1 MIKAIRKSGIVLT
14 TLFLLSFSSSSF
26 AGCGWWNWWKCY
38 TETQHPIVLSHGFMG
53 FDSILGLVDYW
64 PGIVDR
70 LEDGGA
76 TVYVSQVSAM
86 NSSEVRGEQLITQI
100 ENFLA
105 INGGSKVNLIGHS
118 QGGLDA
124 RYVATVRPDLV
135 ASITTVG
142 SPHGDGVAGAFGADA
157 PDDNIMALLE
167 VMAGLIQVLSGNASD
182 TNAEAA
188 AAMFS
193 SEGIAEF
200 NANYPVGLPA
210 TACGQG
216 PASVNIDGHN
226 VRVYSWGGTGILTN
240 PLDPS
245 DALMAITG
253 LLVGGQNDGLV
264 PRCDTHLGTVI
275 RDNYFHNHLDLTN
288 MMFGLAPI
296 FETDPKSVF
305 RAHANRLKKAG
316 L

>member
-1 MIKAIRKSGIVLT
+1 MNATVRKLFATLGIT
-14 TLFLLSFSSSSF
+14 ALLSFSSASY
-26 AGCGWWNWWKCY
+26 AGCSWWNWWQCY
-38 TETQHPIVLSHGFMG
+38 TETRHPIVLAHGFMG

-76 TVYVSQVSAM
+76 TVYVAQVSAM
-86 NSSEVRGEQLITQI
+86 NSSEARGEQLIEQI

-105 INGGSKVNLIGHS
+105 INGGNKVNIIGHS

-124 RYVATVRPDLV
+124 RYVASVRPDLV

-142 SPHGDGVAGAFGADA
+142 SPHDDGVAGAFGADA
-157 PDDNIMALLE
+157 PDAAIMAVLE
-167 VMAGLIQVLSGNASD
+167 VFADLIQALSGNASA

-193 SEGIAEF
+193 SDGIAAF
-200 NANYPVGLPA
+200 NANYPIGLPA
-210 TACGQG
+210 ASCGQG
-216 PASVNIDGHN
+216 PSSVNVDGHSI
-226 VRVYSWGGTGILTN
+226 RVYSWGGTGIVTTGI
-240 PLDPS
+240 DVT

-253 LLVGGQNDGLV
+253 ALVGGQNDGLV
-264 PRCDTHLGTVI
+264 PRCDTHLGKVL
-275 RDNYFHNHLDLTN
+275 RDNYRHNHLDLTN

-296 FETDPKSVF
+296 FESDPKSVF